1 MEDLAQTSNYSG
13 VSKQYMDFKV
23 PVKTNH
29 IKAKKTQRAHTL
41 MRPALHQ
48 QSKVSSSAQQL
59 SGVSNGFF
67 DNNEVQESVP
77 PLRLSSRSASQES
90 NKRSISRT
98 IPRSDLISRFS
109 STAASSKDA
118 NHLKANVEDS
128 IPSHS
133 HQTTKTNPEPSNQSR
148 STSQRMLANLATQGA
163 QTLNSKDIFQQ
174 AIYDAPLVDQTK
186 KRKPIK
192 YKAKKHF
199 LKSHPALSSLV
210 VVVAIMLIG
219 GIYISHNLNKI
230 SYVLASSRA
239 GFTPTVANYKPSGYN
254 LASISS
260 AAGVIETN
268 YTSNSNSNNNSY
280 SLVEKKSNISSSSL
294 LNNYVYNQV
303 GLNYQTLSV
312 KGKSVYIYNGNS
324 EATWVNGGIWY
335 LIKNNNSLSNHQ
347 IYQIV
352 SSM

>member
-1 MEDLAQTSNYSG
+1 MEDLAQPSNYSG
-13 VSKQYMDFKV
+13 ISKQYMDFKV

-29 IKAKKTQRAHTL
+29 IKAKKTQRAQTL

-48 QSKVSSSAQQL
+48 KSKVSSSAQHL
-59 SGVSNGFF
+59 SSVSYGFF
-67 DNNEVQESVP
+67 DNNEVQEFVP
-77 PLRLSSRSASQES
+77 PLQVSPKSVSRESAKQP
-90 NKRSISRT
+90 ISRT

-109 STAASSKDA
+109 STAASSRQAD
-118 NHLKANVEDS
+118 HLDEKVEDP
-128 IPSHS
+128 IPSPHLAIANS
-133 HQTTKTNPEPSNQSR
+133 KPALRPVSN
-148 STSQRMLANLATQGA
+148 SQIMLADLATQGA
-163 QTLNSKDIFQQ
+163 QTMNSKDIFQK

-210 VVVAIMLIG
+210 IVVAIMLIG

-239 GFTPTVANYKPSGYN
+239 GFAPTVATYKPSGYN

-268 YTSNSNSNNNSY
+268 YTSNSSSNNNSY
-280 SLVEKKSNISSSSL
+280 SLVEKKSNISSDSL
-294 LNNYVYNQV
+294 LNNYVFNQV
-303 GLNYQTLSV
+303 GLNYQTLNV
-312 KGKSVYIYNGNS
+312 NGKSVYLYNGNS
-324 EATWVNGGIWY
+324 QATWVTGGIWY